1 MCQPFL
7 FTIKEF
13 VFKDCAMNKNIFY
26 YKVAE
31 IVFRIEGDWPALA
44 QGRLKDYKIEE
55 PQGGEYD
62 VRYIISRKCDNITMP
77 KAVKSVELNRRHWMV
92 RADGGYSMVDLI
104 PEITEHIINRI
115 DANKDWSEITVQLCS
130 EELCGFDEN
139 MRAYNSFGEMLPFVL
154 FERNGMVLHSSCIEY
169 NGNAILFSAPS
180 GTGKSTHTRLWRE
193 FYPET
198 KIINDDMPAL
208 RILTNEQ
215 GEQIPYAFGTP
226 WAGKTQTNSN
236 ISAPI
241 RAIVFL
247 KQAPENSI
255 RRVTG
260 AEAAFLVMQGIR
272 VATLEEHM
280 SASIDNASS
289 MLKLVPTYELSCNI
303 SKDAVE
309 TVKNELFPEL

>member
-1 MCQPFL
+1 MH
-7 FTIKEF
+7 
-13 VFKDCAMNKNIFY
+13 FKDCAMNKNIFY

-31 IVFRIEGDWPALA
+31 LVFKIEGYWPELA
-44 QGRLKDYKIEE
+44 QGRLKNYEIKEPEDGKYDVGYKI
-55 PQGGEYD
+55 
-62 VRYIISRKCDNITMP
+62 SCKCDNIVMP
-77 KAVKSVELNRRHWMV
+77 SAVKSVELNRRHWMV

-115 DANKDWSEITVQLCS
+115 DANKDWSDITVELCS
-130 EELCGFDEN
+130 EELCGFDEK
-139 MRAYNSFGEMLPFVL
+139 MRAYNAFGEMLPFVL
-154 FERNGMVLHSSCIEY
+154 FERDGMVLHSSCIEY

-193 FYPET
+193 CYPQT
-198 KIINDDMPAL
+198 RIINDDMPAL
-208 RILTNEQ
+208 RILTNDD
-215 GEQIPYAFGTP
+215 GEQVPYAFGTP

-272 VATLEEHM
+272 IATLEEHM
-280 SASIDNASS
+280 SASLDNASK
-289 MLKLVPTYELSCNI
+289 MLKLVPAYELSCNI
-303 SKDAVE
+303 SHDAVE
-309 TVKNELFPEL
+309 TVKKELFSEL